1 VSISTEERA
10 KVLPSG
16 LFIDGRLI
24 EVTQGGTMAHVNAST
39 GQVQKEFAV
48 ASRDEVD
55 LAVKAARNAFPGWR
69 AWQPDARRDVL
80 LRLAD
85 LLVENA
91 VELGVICAL
100 ESVNLNSEY
109 NARHVADWFR
119 YYAGWADKIS
129 GETIRAFPSRGL
141 DYTVPEP
148 VGVVGLIVTWNGP
161 LGFCGMGGAPALAAG
176 CCLVI
181 KSPEL
186 APFSPIRFAEL
197 CIEAGLPPGVVNV
210 VSGGPETGDALV
222 RHPGVDKIC
231 FTGGTATA
239 RNLQA
244 ACAETLK
251 PLVMELGGK
260 SANLVFPD
268 ADLERSCQLAARFT
282 GNGGQG
288 CSIPS
293 RLLVHDEVYDRVLA
307 GVVDLARQVVVGDPF
322 DPATTMGPIISE
334 AACTRILG
342 MIDEAV
348 SQGHAKLITGGRRMG
363 GELANGFFIE
373 PTVLGDVRPDARIA
387 QEEIFGPVLCVFRF
401 HSEAEAIE
409 LANGTGFGLAAYAQ
423 TSDMGRA
430 QRLVDQLV
438 AGSVHINGSGPGP
451 VSPAS
456 PFGGVKQSGYGRQ
469 GGLEGLR
476 EFLSIKNVLINP

>member
-69 AWQPDARRDVL
+69 TWQPDARRDVL

-91 VELGVICAL
+91 AELGVICAL

-222 RHPGVDKIC
+222 HHPGVDKIC

-239 RNLQA
+239 RKLQA

-334 AACTRILG
+334 AACARILG

-363 GELANGFFIE
+363 GELADGFFIE

>member
-91 VELGVICAL
+91 AELGVICAL

>member
-1 VSISTEERA
+1 MSISTEERA

-91 VELGVICAL
+91 AELGVICAL

>member
-239 RNLQA
+239 RKLQA

-307 GVVDLARQVVVGDPF
+307 GVVDLVRQVVVGDPF